1 MFYSTICDQETET
14 NGDTEVAD
22 QGLVRETACAIV
34 GKLKS
39 GEVTPLD
46 LLDVL
51 EKRIAEVDGKVNAL
65 PTLCFDRAR
74 NHAKALMKKPAAE
87 RGLLAGL
94 PIPIKDLT
102 NVEGVL
108 TTQGSPIY
116 KDNIPAKSDI
126 LVEHLENNGGVIYAK
141 SNTPEFGAGAN
152 TFNEVFGPT
161 RNPWDT
167 SRSAAGSSGG
177 AAVALATG
185 TAWLAHG
192 SDMGGSLR
200 NPASFCGIVGI
211 AAEHRPRR
219 AYDSGGDRSQSRPVQ
234 GPMARNVE
242 DVALLLDAMSG
253 EHPGDPLSL
262 PVLPNS
268 FLSAARSGSKPK
280 RIAYSPDLGITP
292 VDPEVAAI
300 TRKAAQRF
308 AEAGAIV
315 EEAHPDLREAHE
327 CFHVLRAFDFALSK
341 AALLRTK
348 RDLLKPEVIWN
359 IEEGLKLTVEQLE
372 RAEAQR
378 VAMTARTLE
387 FFDKYDL
394 LLCPATIVPPFPV
407 ENRYVAECAGK
418 KFDNYVE
425 WLGIVYAITL
435 VCCPALSLPCGFT
448 ASGLPV
454 GLQMVAPPRGEA
466 QLAGR
471 QPRCWRIFWACA
483 ARRRSI
489 RERRNRE
496 RRNRGTYGRRQR
508 AAARKQ
514 ADAQQG
520 ALGARGKIP
529 HRKDFAARRDAPAA
543 GPASDK
549 GLADARSRAD
559 AEHFARALAARR
571 LRRGRKSDL
580 LGFCAVHRPAAEQ
593 VRVRHPLRHHMVALR
608 QSMGGA
614 GDPRP
619 ARRLPAAR
627 RGAVRGAAFA

>member
-1 MFYSTICDQETET
+1 M
-14 NGDTEVAD
+14 AD
-22 QGLVRETACAIV
+22 QGLVRETACAV
-34 GKLKS
+34 VDKLKAGDVS
-39 GEVTPLD
+39 PLE

-51 EKRIAEVDGKVNAL
+51 EARIAEVDGKVNAL

-74 NHAKALMKKPAAE
+74 SHAKALMQKPAAE

-94 PIPIKDLT
+94 PVPIKDLT
-102 NVEGVL
+102 NVQGVL

-126 LVEHLENNGGVIYAK
+126 LVERLEENGGVIYAK

-161 RNPWDT
+161 CNPWDT

-177 AAVALATG
+177 AAAALASG

-200 NPASFCGIVGI
+200 NPASFCGIVGLRPSI
-211 AAEHRPRR
+211 GRVAHTVSAAV
-219 AYDSGGDRSQSRPVQ
+219 DRNLGVQ

-242 DVALLLDAMSG
+242 DLALLLDAMSG

-262 PVLPNS
+262 PSPAAS
-268 FLSAARSGSKPK
+268 FLSAARSGNKPK

-292 VDPEVAAI
+292 VDPEVKAV
-300 TRKAAQRF
+300 TRKAAERF

-327 CFHVLRAFDFALSK
+327 CFHVLRAFDFAISK
-341 AALLRTK
+341 AQLLRTK

-378 VAMTARTLE
+378 VALAARTLE

-394 LLCPATIVPPFPV
+394 LLAPATIVPPFPV
-407 ENRYVAECAGK
+407 ENRYVAECGGK

-435 VCCPALSLPCGFT
+435 ACCPALSLPCGFT

-454 GLQMVAPPRGEA
+454 GLQMVAKPR
-466 QLAGR
+466 
-471 QPRCWRIFWACA
+471 
-483 ARRRSI
+483 
-489 RERRNRE
+489 
-496 RRNRGTYGRRQR
+496 
-508 AAARKQ
+508 
-514 ADAQQG
+514 ADAQLLAG
-520 ALGARGKIP
+520 AKVLEDILGVRGSTPI
-529 HRKDFAARRDAPAA
+529 
-543 GPASDK
+543 
-549 GLADARSRAD
+549 
-559 AEHFARALAARR
+559 
-571 LRRGRKSDL
+571 
-580 LGFCAVHRPAAEQ
+580 
-593 VRVRHPLRHHMVALR
+593 
-608 QSMGGA
+608 
-614 GDPRP
+614 DPRAP
-619 ARRLPAAR
+619 K
-627 RGAVRGAAFA
+627 